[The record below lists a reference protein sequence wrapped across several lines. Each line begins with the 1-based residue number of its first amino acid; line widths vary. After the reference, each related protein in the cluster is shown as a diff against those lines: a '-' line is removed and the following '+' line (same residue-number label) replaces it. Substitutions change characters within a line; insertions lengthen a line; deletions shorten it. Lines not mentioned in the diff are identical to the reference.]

1 MLMDVFRAIVNK
13 FFYKKKKINIL
24 TTLFISHKN
33 DIKAFLK

>member
-1 MLMDVFRAIVNK
+1 MFLEQLSIN
-13 FFYKKKKINIL
+13 FFIKKKINIL

>member
-13 FFYKKKKINIL
+13 FFYKKKFNIL
-24 TTLFISHKN
+24 TTLFISHNN